1 MIVAKHLRIHGIVQG
16 VGYRAGFDA
25 QARALGLAGWVRN
38 RRDGSVEAM
47 VSGEHDA
54 LEKIIAWAH
63 RGPMMARV
71 DQVNVED
78 VDDAAVGSDRFDIRA
93 TE

>member
-1 MIVAKHLRIHGIVQG
+1 MAKHLRIHGIVQG

-25 QARALGLAGWVRN
+25 QARALGVSGWVRN

-47 VSGEHDA
+47 VRGDDA
-54 LEKIIAWAH
+54 LLQQLITWAH
-63 RGPMMARV
+63 RGPAMARV
-71 DQVNVED
+71 DHIDIVETK
-78 VDDAAVGSDRFDIRA
+78 DAQIAMESFYIRP

>member
-1 MIVAKHLRIHGIVQG
+1 MAKHLRIHGIVQG

-25 QARALGLAGWVRN
+25 QARALGVSGWVRN

-47 VSGEHDA
+47 IRGDDA
-54 LEKIIAWAH
+54 AAQKLIVWAH
-63 RGPMMARV
+63 RGPVMARV
-71 DQVNVED
+71 DQVHAAEVDET
-78 VDDAAVGSDRFDIRA
+78 DDAQIGNAFAILP